1 MGVSSIAEGQKL
13 VDDFLAQPKREKSYY
28 DLFSDAVTK
37 KASIFDVLRNTKVK
51 IPIDF
56 DFSNKSPYTF
66 ILYDYLYDEKIMI
79 TLENETVVGVR
90 RMGNKNTDKAVRSG
104 DADGTAYHLIS
115 PIGLARLAATY
126 REGSNKYGDHNWEK
140 GFPIGDCINHAL
152 RHINYFN
159 AGDRSEDHL
168 AHAAWNLFAIM
179 HYQATHP
186 ELQSHIFT
194 DKAKEIL
201 DVIQAPKV
209 EKHAPDSD
217 ADPAVPV

>member
-1 MGVSSIAEGQKL
+1 MSPEELHLIRQGIIQWL
-13 VDDFLAQPKREKSYY
+13 YIQPLEVIE
-28 DLFSDAVTK
+28 AHIWAGTK
-37 KASIFDVLRNTKVK
+37 E
-51 IPIDF
+51 
-56 DFSNKSPYTF
+56 TF
-66 ILYDYLYDEKIMI
+66 VE
-79 TLENETVVGVR
+79 
-90 RMGNKNTDKAVRSG
+90 KAVRSN

-115 PIGLARLAATY
+115 PIALARLAATY

-159 AGDRSEDHL
+159 VGDRSEDHL

-201 DVIQAPKV
+201 DAIQAPKV
-209 EKHAPDSD
+209 EKHAADTN

>member
-1 MGVSSIAEGQKL
+1 MSPEELHLIRQGIIQWL
-13 VDDFLAQPKREKSYY
+13 YIQPLEVIEAHICANKFNPPK
-28 DLFSDAVTK
+28 TK
-37 KASIFDVLRNTKVK
+37 PKE
-51 IPIDF
+51 
-56 DFSNKSPYTF
+56 TF
-66 ILYDYLYDEKIMI
+66 VE
-79 TLENETVVGVR
+79 
-90 RMGNKNTDKAVRSG
+90 KAVRSN

-115 PIGLARLAATY
+115 PIALARLAATY

-168 AHAAWNLFAIM
+168 AHAAWSLFAIM
-179 HYQATHP
+179 HYQSTHP

-201 DVIQAPKV
+201 DAIQAPKV
-209 EKHAPDSD
+209 EKHAADTN